1 MRSRLVG
8 MSLTAVAVS
17 AVLAI
22 AGCTVDPT
30 VDTAAGTEE
39 ERFEEPGEVGDGTGA
54 ESASGDSGAGITSA
68 GNVFD
73 PDQEVLFK
81 EIVFTPMFGDPTT
94 PFSNLLIPDD
104 MPWPATLNLVQT
116 AVDTSKSAEPVAS
129 TNGAFRTTD
138 TDAVV
143 EVVMGFFFD
152 RLPDQGWELDQE
164 RIPGEGVHW
173 TQWLRRIP
181 HENPERSYEVEFRI
195 EYLGPE
201 REISN
206 EGILRFWIRTRE
218 VFAAFEG

>member
-1 MRSRLVG
+1 MRLRVIG
-8 MSLTAVAVS
+8 ASLTAVLAS
-17 AVLAI
+17 AVLAVT
-22 AGCTVDPT
+22 GCTVDPA
-30 VDTAAGTEE
+30 VDATAGAGEQRSEE
-39 ERFEEPGEVGDGTGA
+39 PEQAGVGAGADSEPGESDA
-54 ESASGDSGAGITSA
+54 DATSA
-68 GNVFD
+68 GEAFD
-73 PDQEVLFK
+73 PDQEILFK
-81 EIVFTPMFGDPTT
+81 EIVFTPLSGETTT

-104 MPWPATLNLVQT
+104 MPWPATIDLLQT
-116 AVDTSKSAEPVAS
+116 TVDNPESGGPAISA
-129 TNGAFRTTD
+129 NGAFLTSD

-173 TQWLRRIP
+173 TQWLRRMP

-201 REISN
+201 REISDQ
-206 EGILRFWIRTRE
+206 GFLRFWIRTRE